1 MTLLPLKYCE
11 GGIMLPELLTNFFN
25 SKTKTMMKK
34 ITATAFVLLAIFNGL
49 FAQDSTKG
57 TFKISG
63 SADVYY
69 RFNPGA
75 DGASFKNNLTSFTN
89 SNNTFQL
96 GMASVK
102 GEYTHGKA
110 GVVVDL
116 GFGKR
121 AEEFSY
127 ADEGTLQSVKQAYIY
142 YSPSDKV
149 KFTFGKFAT
158 HIGYGLLDPQLNK
171 NYSMSYMFTNG
182 PFSHTGV
189 KADFTLGSGAGLMIG
204 IANPIDVTAP
214 EDGNTP
220 KTILF
225 QLSKTADKFSVFLN
239 YAGYFGA
246 KQQMPAASSFNQI
259 GLTAAYTV
267 NDKFSLGYDGTIQ
280 MVKDEILDK
289 SKSWWASA
297 LYANYTTSSK
307 FGLSLRGEYFSDKKD
322 AVKIGANVLAA
333 TLSGNYKV
341 GGFTLIP
348 ELRLDN
354 SNYEIFSKNKIGDPT
369 KTSISAILAAV
380 YAF

>member
-1 MTLLPLKYCE
+1 
-11 GGIMLPELLTNFFN
+11 
-25 SKTKTMMKK
+25 MKK
-34 ITATAFVLLAIFNGL
+34 ITATAFVLCAAFTGVH
-49 FAQDSTKG
+49 AQDSTKG
-57 TFKISG
+57 TLKISG
-63 SADVYY
+63 SVDAYY

-75 DGASFKNNLTSFTN
+75 EGSSNKNNFTSFTN

-96 GMASVK
+96 GMASIK
-102 GEYTHGKA
+102 GEYTHGKT

-116 GFGKR
+116 GFGTR

-127 ADEGTLQSVKQAYIY
+127 ADEGTLQAVKQAYIY

-149 KFTFGKFAT
+149 KFTFGKFGT
-158 HIGYGLLDPQLNK
+158 HVGYELLDPQLNK

-189 KADFTLGSGAGLMIG
+189 KADFTLGGGAGLMVG

-214 EDGNTP
+214 EDGSAP

-225 QLSKTADKFSVFLN
+225 QLSKVADKFSVYLN

-246 KQQMPAASSFNQI
+246 KQQMPTASSFNQI
-259 GLTAAYTV
+259 GLTASYTV

-280 MVKDEILDK
+280 MVKDETVDK

-297 LYANYTTSSK
+297 LYANLAASSK
-307 FGLSLRGEYFSDKKD
+307 FGLTLRAEYFSDKKD

-348 ELRLDN
+348 EVRLDN
-354 SNYEIFSKNKIGDPT
+354 ANAEIFSKNGAGDPT
-369 KTSISAILAAV
+369 KTTISALLAVV
-380 YAF
+380 YGF

>member
-1 MTLLPLKYCE
+1 
-11 GGIMLPELLTNFFN
+11 
-25 SKTKTMMKK
+25 MKK
-34 ITATAFVLLAIFNGL
+34 ITATAIVLSTLFNT
-49 FAQDSTKG
+49 AMSQDSTKG
-57 TFKISG
+57 TLKVSG
-63 SADVYY
+63 SVDAYY

-102 GEYTHGKA
+102 AEYTHGKV
-110 GVVVDL
+110 GVVADL
-116 GFGKR
+116 GFGTR

-127 ADEGTLQSVKQAYIY
+127 ADEGTLQAVKQAYFY

-149 KFTFGKFAT
+149 KFTFGKFGT
-158 HIGYGLLDPQLNK
+158 HVGYELLDPQLNK

-189 KADFTLGSGAGLMIG
+189 KADFTLGGGAGLMFG

-225 QLSKTADKFSVFLN
+225 QLSKVASNFSVFLN

-246 KQQMPAASSFNQI
+246 KNQMPTASSFNQV

-280 MVKDEILDK
+280 MVKDEVADQ

-297 LYANYTTSSK
+297 LYANFTTSSS
-307 FGLSLRGEYFSDKKD
+307 FGLTFRGEYFADKKYGI
-322 AVKIGANVLAA
+322 KTGANILAA

-341 GGFTLIP
+341 GGFILVP
-348 ELRLDN
+348 EIRLDN
-354 SNYEIFSKNKIGDPT
+354 ANAEIFSKNGVGDPT
-369 KTSISAILAAV
+369 KTSVSALLAAI
-380 YAF
+380 YSF

>member
-1 MTLLPLKYCE
+1 
-11 GGIMLPELLTNFFN
+11 
-25 SKTKTMMKK
+25 MKK
-34 ITATAFVLLAIFNGL
+34 ITATAIVLSAL
-49 FAQDSTKG
+49 FSTAMSQDSTKG
-57 TFKISG
+57 TLKVSG
-63 SADVYY
+63 SVDAYY

-102 GEYTHGKA
+102 AEYTHGKV
-110 GVVVDL
+110 GVVADL
-116 GFGKR
+116 GFGTR

-127 ADEGTLQSVKQAYIY
+127 ADEGTLQAVKQAYFY

-149 KFTFGKFAT
+149 KFTFGKFGT
-158 HIGYGLLDPQLNK
+158 HVGYELLDPQLNK

-189 KADFTLGSGAGLMIG
+189 KADFTLGGGAGLMFG

-214 EDGNTP
+214 ADGNTP
-220 KTILF
+220 KTIIF
-225 QLSKTADKFSVFLN
+225 QLSKVASNFSVFLN

-246 KQQMPAASSFNQI
+246 KNQMPNASSFNQV

-280 MVKDEILDK
+280 MVKDEVADQ

-297 LYANYTTSSK
+297 LYANLTTSSN
-307 FGLSLRGEYFSDKKD
+307 FGLTFRGEYFADKKYGI
-322 AVKIGANVLAA
+322 KTGANILAA

-341 GGFTLIP
+341 GGFILIP
-348 ELRLDN
+348 EIRLDN
-354 SNYEIFSKNKIGDPT
+354 ANAEIFSKNGVGDPT
-369 KTSISAILAAV
+369 KTSVSALLAAV
-380 YAF
+380 FSF

>member
-1 MTLLPLKYCE
+1 
-11 GGIMLPELLTNFFN
+11 
-25 SKTKTMMKK
+25 MKK
-34 ITATAFVLLAIFNGL
+34 ITATAFVLAAMLNTAM
-49 FAQDSTKG
+49 AQDSTKG
-57 TFKISG
+57 TLKISG
-63 SADVYY
+63 SVDVYY
-69 RFNPGA
+69 RFNPG
-75 DGASFKNNLTSFTN
+75 GEGVSTKNNLTSFTN

-102 GEYTHGKA
+102 GEYTHGKV

-149 KFTFGKFAT
+149 KLTFGKFGT
-158 HIGYGLLDPQLNK
+158 HVGYELLDPQLNK

-189 KADFTLGSGAGLMIG
+189 KADFTLGKGTGLMIG

-214 EDGNTP
+214 EDGAAP

-225 QLSKTADKFSVFLN
+225 QLSKVADKFSVFLN

-246 KQQMPAASSFNQI
+246 KLQMPTASSFNQV
-259 GLTAAYTV
+259 GVTASYTV
-267 NDKFSLGYDGTIQ
+267 NDKVSLGYDGTIQ
-280 MVKDEILDK
+280 MVKDEIIDK

-297 LYANYTTSSK
+297 LYANFTTSSS
-307 FGLSLRGEYFSDKKD
+307 FGITLRGEYFSDKKYGI
-322 AVKIGANVLAA
+322 KTGANIIAG

-348 ELRLDN
+348 EIRIDN
-354 SNYEIFSKNKIGDPT
+354 ANTEIFSKNGAGDPT
-369 KTSISAILAAV
+369 KTSLSAILAAV

>member
-1 MTLLPLKYCE
+1 
-11 GGIMLPELLTNFFN
+11 
-25 SKTKTMMKK
+25 MKK
-34 ITATAFVLLAIFNGL
+34 ITATAFVLASAIHGV
-49 FAQDSTKG
+49 FAQDSTNG
-57 TFKISG
+57 TLKVSG
-63 SADVYY
+63 SVDVYY

-75 DGASFKNNLTSFTN
+75 EGSSGKNNLTSFTN

-102 GEYTHGKA
+102 AEYTKGKV
-110 GVVVDL
+110 GVVADL
-116 GFGKR
+116 GFGTR

-142 YSPSDKV
+142 YAPSDKV
-149 KFTFGKFAT
+149 KLTFGKFGT
-158 HIGYGLLDPQLNK
+158 HVGYELLDPQLNK

-189 KADFTLGSGAGLMIG
+189 KADFTLGGGAGLMLG

-214 EDGNTP
+214 SSGYAP

-225 QLSKTADKFSVFLN
+225 QLSKVSGKFSVFLN

-246 KQQMPAASSFNQI
+246 KNQMPSASSFNQI

-267 NDKFSLGYDGTIQ
+267 NDKVSLGYDGTIQ
-280 MVKDEILDK
+280 MVKDEFIDK

-297 LYANYTTSSK
+297 LYANLATSST
-307 FGLSLRGEYFSDKKD
+307 FGLTLRAEYFADKKYGIKVPAD
-322 AVKIGANVLAA
+322 VLAA

-348 ELRLDN
+348 EIRLDN
-354 SNYEIFSKNKIGDPT
+354 SNFEIFSKNGDGDPT
-369 KTSISAILAAV
+369 KSSISAILAVV

>member
-1 MTLLPLKYCE
+1 
-11 GGIMLPELLTNFFN
+11 
-25 SKTKTMMKK
+25 MMKK
-34 ITATAFVLLAIFNGL
+34 ITATAFVLSILLNAAT
-49 FAQDSTKG
+49 AQDSAKG
-57 TFKISG
+57 TLKVTG
-63 SADVYY
+63 SVDVYY

-102 GEYTHGKA
+102 AEYTHGKV
-110 GVVVDL
+110 GVVADL

-127 ADEGTLQSVKQAYIY
+127 ADEGTLQNVKQAYLY

-149 KFTFGKFAT
+149 KLTFGKFGT
-158 HIGYGLLDPQLNK
+158 HVGYELLDPQLNK

-189 KADFTLGSGAGLMIG
+189 KADFTLGKGFGLMAG

-214 EDGNTP
+214 SDGNTP

-225 QLSKTADKFSVFLN
+225 QLSKLADKFSVFLN

-246 KQQMPAASSFNQI
+246 KNQMPNASSFSQV
-259 GLTAAYTV
+259 GLTASYTV
-267 NDKFSLGYDGTIQ
+267 TDKFSLGYDGTIQ
-280 MVKDEILDK
+280 MVKDETIDK

-297 LYANYTTSSK
+297 LYANYSTSSS
-307 FGLSLRGEYFSDKKD
+307 FGLTFRGEYFADKKYGI
-322 AVKIGANVLAA
+322 KTGANIIAT

-341 GGFTLIP
+341 GNFILIP
-348 ELRLDN
+348 EIRVDN
-354 SNYEIFSKNKIGDPT
+354 ANTQIFSKNGAGDPT
-369 KTSISAILAAV
+369 KTSFSAILAAV
-380 YAF
+380 YSF

>member
-1 MTLLPLKYCE
+1 
-11 GGIMLPELLTNFFN
+11 
-25 SKTKTMMKK
+25 MKK
-34 ITATAFVLLAIFNGL
+34 ITATAIVLGGL
-49 FAQDSTKG
+49 LNTAMSQDSTKG
-57 TFKISG
+57 TLKVSG
-63 SADVYY
+63 SVDAYY

-102 GEYTHGKA
+102 AEYTHGKV
-110 GVVVDL
+110 GVVADL
-116 GFGKR
+116 GFGTR

-127 ADEGTLQSVKQAYIY
+127 ADEGTLQAVKQAYFY

-149 KFTFGKFAT
+149 KLTFGKFGT
-158 HIGYGLLDPQLNK
+158 HVGYELLDPQLNK

-189 KADFTLGSGAGLMIG
+189 KADFTLGGGAGLMVG

-220 KTILF
+220 KTVLF
-225 QLSKTADKFSVFLN
+225 QLSKVASNFSVFLN

-246 KQQMPAASSFNQI
+246 KIQMPTASSFNQV
-259 GLTAAYTV
+259 GLTASYTV

-280 MVKDEILDK
+280 MVKDDVADQ

-297 LYANYTTSSK
+297 LYANLSTSSN
-307 FGLSLRGEYFSDKKD
+307 FGLTFRGEYFADKKYGL
-322 AVKIGANVLAA
+322 KTGANILAA

-341 GGFTLIP
+341 GGFILVP
-348 ELRLDN
+348 EIRVDN
-354 SNYEIFSKNKIGDPT
+354 ANAEIFSKNGIGDPT
-369 KTSISAILAAV
+369 KTSVSALLAAI
-380 YAF
+380 FSF

>member
-1 MTLLPLKYCE
+1 
-11 GGIMLPELLTNFFN
+11 
-25 SKTKTMMKK
+25 MMKK
-34 ITATAFVLLAIFNGL
+34 ITATAIVLGTLFNT
-49 FAQDSTKG
+49 AMSQDSAKG
-57 TFKISG
+57 TLKVSG
-63 SADVYY
+63 SVDAYY

-102 GEYTHGKA
+102 AEYTHGKV
-110 GVVVDL
+110 GVVADL
-116 GFGKR
+116 GFGTR

-127 ADEGTLQSVKQAYIY
+127 ADEGTLQAVKQAYFY

-149 KFTFGKFAT
+149 KFTFGKFGT
-158 HIGYGLLDPQLNK
+158 HVGYELLDPQLNK

-189 KADFTLGSGAGLMIG
+189 KADFTLGGGAGLMVG
-204 IANPIDVTAP
+204 LANPIDVTAP

-225 QLSKTADKFSVFLN
+225 QLSKVSSNFSVFLN

-246 KQQMPAASSFNQI
+246 KIQMPTASSFNQV
-259 GLTAAYTV
+259 GLTASYTV

-280 MVKDEILDK
+280 MVKDEVADQ
-289 SKSWWASA
+289 SKSWWGSA
-297 LYANYTTSSK
+297 LYANFTTSSN
-307 FGLSLRGEYFSDKKD
+307 FGLTFRGEYFSDKKYGI
-322 AVKIGANVLAA
+322 KTGANIIAA

-341 GGFTLIP
+341 GGFILVP
-348 ELRLDN
+348 EIRLDN
-354 SNYEIFSKNKIGDPT
+354 ANAEIFSKNGVGDPT
-369 KTSISAILAAV
+369 KTSVSALLAAI
-380 YAF
+380 YSF

>member
-1 MTLLPLKYCE
+1 
-11 GGIMLPELLTNFFN
+11 
-25 SKTKTMMKK
+25 MMKK
-34 ITATAFVLLAIFNGL
+34 ITATAIVLNALFNT
-49 FAQDSTKG
+49 AMSQDSTKG
-57 TFKISG
+57 TLKVSG
-63 SADVYY
+63 SVDAYY

-102 GEYTHGKA
+102 AEYTHGKV
-110 GVVVDL
+110 GVVADL
-116 GFGKR
+116 GFGTR

-127 ADEGTLQSVKQAYIY
+127 ADEGTLQAVKQAYFY

-149 KFTFGKFAT
+149 KFTFGKFGT
-158 HIGYGLLDPQLNK
+158 HVGYELLDPQLNK

-189 KADFTLGSGAGLMIG
+189 KADFTLGGGAGLMVG

-225 QLSKTADKFSVFLN
+225 QLSKVSSNFSVFLN

-246 KQQMPAASSFNQI
+246 KIQMPTASSFNQV
-259 GLTAAYTV
+259 GLTASYTV
-267 NDKFSLGYDGTIQ
+267 SDKFSLGYDGTIQ
-280 MVKDEILDK
+280 MVKDEVADQ
-289 SKSWWASA
+289 SKSWWGSA
-297 LYANYTTSSK
+297 LYANLTTSSN
-307 FGLSLRGEYFSDKKD
+307 FGLTFRGEYFSDKKYGI
-322 AVKIGANVLAA
+322 KTGTNILAA

-341 GGFTLIP
+341 GGFILVP
-348 ELRLDN
+348 EIRLDN
-354 SNYEIFSKNKIGDPT
+354 ANAEIFSKNGIGDPT
-369 KTSISAILAAV
+369 KTSVSALLAAI
-380 YAF
+380 FSF